1 LVVAFIATLHLR
13 ESAVEDERISRLAP
27 AFSALHFV
35 SQVGTQ
41 FDPIVSMEPLVIQMY
56 ADPTTRIVD
65 LESVSSDTLRALMPP
80 SGEAQLIFLK
90 ESSTLSDVEMS
101 RYGEQVRYLV
111 SQPSSILL
119 DTDRFRIL
127 RVDVFKSR

>member
-1 LVVAFIATLHLR
+1 
-13 ESAVEDERISRLAP
+13 
-27 AFSALHFV
+27 
-35 SQVGTQ
+35 
-41 FDPIVSMEPLVIQMY
+41 MEPLVIQMY